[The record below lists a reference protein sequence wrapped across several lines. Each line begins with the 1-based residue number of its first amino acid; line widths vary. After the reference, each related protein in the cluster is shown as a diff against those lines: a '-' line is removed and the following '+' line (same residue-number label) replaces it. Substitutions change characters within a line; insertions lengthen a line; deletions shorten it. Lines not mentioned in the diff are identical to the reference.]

1 MPIQYLKAT
10 KFSLVAMIS
19 NQDPSF
25 LHTMFQKLFMQTYP
39 HWELILIVD
48 NTENERLKNYLSQ
61 ISDNRMTI
69 VYIYSK
75 STKFSLINQVFSNIS
90 GDYILF
96 IDMDDDIELTA
107 LSTIAKAINH
117 YPYDIILNNPIYK
130 YQDKEIRKEHRV
142 PSIEE
147 IFCQREYSHFVI
159 FKREIL
165 NFEFTHNNY
174 KFEALI
180 KSIVKT
186 KKVYYLPHYVY
197 IKENKATSVVVD
209 PVDITDYIDILQ
221 EVFEQEKLPY
231 IVKYENKMEFELE
244 KKDIETPKVL
254 CISNNQFKLYYPNIE
269 YVTVKKTSDINNEIE
284 NTNAQYILIMLDSIP
299 ITFGLVENMLKTF
312 SDDFM
317 TGVVGAKVIN
327 KKNKIRYVG
336 SIKQGS
342 KIIPITE
349 KSYLLN
355 YERVNTMKEYD
366 TVSKYCLMFAKSTW
380 DKVKFDF
387 TIKDFIFDFCTRV
400 KEQLGLKV
408 IYNPYSEV
416 ILSKN

>member
-1 MPIQYLKAT
+1 MAIQYLKAT

-25 LHTMFQKLFMQTYP
+25 LHTMFHKLFMQTYP

-48 NTENERLKNYLSQ
+48 NTENERLKEYLSQ
-61 ISDNRMTI
+61 ISDNRVTI

-75 STKFSLINQVFSNIS
+75 TSKFSLINQVFPNIS
-90 GDYILF
+90 GDYVAF

-142 PSIEE
+142 PNIEE
-147 IFCQREYSHFVI
+147 IFCQREYSDFVV

-186 KKVYYLPHYVY
+186 KKVYYLPHYIY
-197 IKENKATSVVVD
+197 IKENKATPIIVD
-209 PVDITDYIDILQ
+209 PVNITDYVDILQ

-269 YVTVKKTSDINNEIE
+269 HVTIKKTSDINNEIE
-284 NTNAQYILIMLDSIP
+284 NTDSQYILIMLDSIP

-342 KIIPITE
+342 KVIAITE

-355 YERVNTMKEYD
+355 YERINTMREYD
-366 TVSKYCLMFAKSTW
+366 SVSKYCLMFAKSTW

-387 TIKDFIFDFCTRV
+387 TIKDFIFDFCIRV